1 VNWLS
6 KRLGYRDRNYRGDD
20 FSVRI
25 ESIHREVVS
34 VVHTRHQTS
43 LNLSGERIGR
53 KWEGIEVHIPPEV
66 EAAQVSQIVRDL
78 ESAFGAMRYGYVIA
92 RKAGMDI
99 VPEAEREEAIAELR
113 EMGYE
118 IEILPDRTTRQTHS
132 EGAPRRDRETLR
144 RTTPRIM
151 SLTQSLRGTRQRFE
165 ILAKSKEF

>member
-1 VNWLS
+1 VNWLL
-6 KRLGYRDRNYRGDD
+6 KLFGYRDRNYRGDD

-34 VVHTRHQTS
+34 VVHTRRRTS

-53 KWEGIEVHIPPEV
+53 KWEGIEVHIPLEV

-78 ESAFGAMRYGYVIA
+78 ETAFRAMRYGYVIA

-99 VPEAEREEAIAELR
+99 VPEAEREAAIAELR

-118 IEILPDRTTRQTHS
+118 IEILPDRTIRQTHS
-132 EGAPRRDRETLR
+132 EGGPRHDRETLR
-144 RTTPRIM
+144 RTAPRIM
-151 SLTQSLRGTRQRFE
+151 SLIQSLRGTRQRVE